1 MSKPQKSV
9 LPPSKHRTLNQSN
22 PTLEYPYEYQ
32 WRDYR
37 LAKDRIE
44 QTIVPMLF
52 SAAIQR
58 DKLLDQVRQ
67 LKKAL
72 ELLW

>member
-1 MSKPQKSV
+1 MSKKEFV
-9 LPPSKHRTLNQSN
+9 LPHSKYRTLNQTN
-22 PTLEYPYEYQ
+22 PTLEYPFEYQ

-44 QTIVPMLF
+44 AVVVPMLF
-52 SAAIQR
+52 SAAVQR

-67 LKKAL
+67 LKRAL
-72 ELLW
+72 DLLW